1 MGGPQASPG
10 RGETTTAHPSHSLSP
25 APEVRVCL
33 LAEQGVSLTLSKSR
47 AVTAGRTGRVA
58 SGQRGPGGLQQGLQ
72 WLLLTVGS
80 RLTCGLTPQFM
91 VSRLASWSH
100 TSLRGLTPRFV
111 VSHLVSWV
119 HTSLCG
125 FTPCLV
131 CSRLA
136 WWVHASLGGFSP
148 QLVGS
153 HLTWWSHASLGGFMP
168 HLWSHTSLHGLTPHL
183 VGSCLTWWVHASL
196 CGFTPHFMD
205 SCLTSWIHASPPVFS
220 YLTSWFHCTSL
231 NCIRD
236 LCLLF

>member
-119 HTSLCG
+119 HTSLRG

-136 WWVHASLGGFSP
+136 WWVHASLGGLTP
-148 QLVGS
+148 HLVVSCLAWWFHASLVVS
-153 HLTWWSHASLGGFMP
+153 HLASWSHASLGGFMP
-168 HLWSHTSLHGLTPHL
+168 HLVGSRLALWIHTSLHG
-183 VGSCLTWWVHASL
+183 
-196 CGFTPHFMD
+196 FMPHFVD
-205 SCLTSWIHASPPVFS
+205 SRLTSGVFIPHF
-220 YLTSWFHCTSL
+220 LVSL
-231 NCIRD
+231 HKFE
-236 LCLLF
+236 LH

>member
-153 HLTWWSHASLGGFMP
+153 HLTWWSHASLGGF
-168 HLWSHTSLHGLTPHL
+168 TPPF
-183 VGSCLTWWVHASL
+183 VVSRLTWWVHASL
-196 CGFTPHFMD
+196 GGFTPRFVD
-205 SCLTSWIHASPPVFS
+205 SHLTSWIHASLRGFTPH
-220 YLTSWFHCTSL
+220 LRCFHTSL
-231 NCIRD
+231 PG
-236 LCLLF
+236 FTAQV

>member
-100 TSLRGLTPRFV
+100 TSLRGLTPRFMGSHLASWVHALLGVFTPRLVGSRLTWWVLTSLGGFTPHLV
-111 VSHLVSWV
+111 VSCLAWRF
-119 HTSLCG
+119 HTSLC
-125 FTPCLV
+125 
-131 CSRLA
+131 
-136 WWVHASLGGFSP
+136 
-148 QLVGS
+148 
-153 HLTWWSHASLGGFMP
+153 
-168 HLWSHTSLHGLTPHL
+168 GLTPHL

>member
-1 MGGPQASPG
+1 MFPRTPVYQLSQLLAQAMGGPQASPG

-119 HTSLCG
+119 HTSLRG

-136 WWVHASLGGFSP
+136 WWVHTSLGGLMP
-148 QLVGS
+148 RLVVS
-153 HLTWWSHASLGGFMP
+153 CLTC
-168 HLWSHTSLHGLTPHL
+168 GLTPRFM
-183 VGSCLTWWVHASL
+183 VSRLTWWVHASL
-196 CGFTPHFMD
+196 GGFTPRFVD
-205 SCLTSWIHASPPVFS
+205 SHLTSWIHASLRGFTPH
-220 YLTSWFHCTSL
+220 LRCFHTSL
-231 NCIRD
+231 PG
-236 LCLLF
+236 FTAQV